1 MAGSCGAN
9 GLLDGPCTLLDGPA
23 ISPELIASRTHCCR
37 DAAVRTADT
46 EIPESSCQGSGISSS
61 ERTKQPPDSDSRDTN
76 SFSGS
81 DLKINQ
87 IPFLL
92 FIESQGAGCVCVCVC
107 VCVCMQGKN
116 TQTNSL
122 HEKLQHLRNHRILD
136 WKWFSINS
144 ST

>member
-87 IPFLL
+87 ILFLL
-92 FIESQGAGCVCVCVC
+92 FIESQGADRIGHYPAMLPC
-107 VCVCMQGKN
+107 CMGWDL
-116 TQTNSL
+116 SL
-122 HEKLQHLRNHRILD
+122 IHI
-136 WKWFSINS
+136 
-144 ST
+144 